1 MKVKIWDT
9 VNKKS
14 YENNSENDDF
24 QVYTE
29 NNPSTQ
35 NQIEKKNVIALS
47 QTLQE
52 ELGKVHQ
59 TAKKK
64 ALLRRFNLSKT
75 TLQYL
80 LLDKRKFQNF

>member
-64 ALLRRFNLSKT
+64 H
-75 TLQYL
+75 Y
-80 LLDKRKFQNF
+80 